1 MQKLK
6 EKESVLRTKLT
17 ASTDGSRTYSIVKT
31 IEGATA
37 GGKGIFVLLYPTR
50 NLDNLHVEDSTN
62 VHILNHMQELGLGGY
77 VIVNLFSMVTQ
88 TKLSTRGIALDTD
101 NLNYIRDKVF
111 KEVDES
117 KDKVIIAWGN
127 SHQTS
132 KVVNQAKLEV
142 LKMWTEMHKKGK
154 LYQLSADGLGKSNIG
169 VHPLY
174 MGIRFS
180 NAQWSL
186 TEYPH
191 ASVMKELA
199 ENGLKEDKTQETK
212 TAKKK

>member
-6 EKESVLRTKLT
+6 EKESILRTKLT
-17 ASTDGSRTYSIVKT
+17 TNADGSRTYSIAKT

-77 VIVNLFSMVTQ
+77 VIVNLFSTVTQ

-132 KVVNQAKLEV
+132 KVVNQAKLEI
-142 LKMWTEMHKKGK
+142 LKMWTEMHKERK
-154 LYQLSADGLGKSNIG
+154 LYQLTANGLEKGNIG

-199 ENGLKEDKTQETK
+199 ENGLKESDVQQTK
-212 TAKKK
+212 ATKKK

>member
-1 MQKLK
+1 
-6 EKESVLRTKLT
+6 
-17 ASTDGSRTYSIVKT
+17 
-31 IEGATA
+31 
-37 GGKGIFVLLYPTR
+37 
-50 NLDNLHVEDSTN
+50 
-62 VHILNHMQELGLGGY
+62 MQELGLGGY
-77 VIVNLFSMVTQ
+77 VIVNLFSTVAQ
-88 TKLSTRGIALDTD
+88 TKLSTRGITLDTD

-117 KDKVIIAWGN
+117 KDKVIVAWGN

-132 KVVNQAKLEV
+132 KVVNQAKLEI
-142 LKMWTEMHKKGK
+142 LKMWTEMHKEGK
-154 LYQLSADGLGKSNIG
+154 LYQLTANGLEKGNIG

-191 ASVMKELA
+191 ASVMKNFSIFLS
-199 ENGLKEDKTQETK
+199 TQYK
-212 TAKKK
+212 FIQQFYFLDVFFLF

>member
-1 MQKLK
+1 MQKLM

-17 ASTDGSRTYSIVKT
+17 ASADGSRTYSIVKT

-77 VIVNLFSMVTQ
+77 VIVNLFSTVTQ
-88 TKLSTRGIALDTD
+88 TKLSTRGIALDID
-101 NLNYIRDKVF
+101 NLNYIKDKVF

-132 KVVNQAKLEV
+132 KVVNQAKLEI
-142 LKMWTEMHKKGK
+142 LKMWTEMHKERK
-154 LYQLSADGLGKSNIG
+154 LYQLTANGLEKSNIG
-169 VHPLY
+169 VLPC
-174 MGIRFS
+174 I
-180 NAQWSL
+180 W
-186 TEYPH
+186 
-191 ASVMKELA
+191 ASDSAMR
-199 ENGLKEDKTQETK
+199 NGV
-212 TAKKK
+212 